1 MPPIPRKKSDVQT
14 FRSLSKLPLFKRLS
28 NNGEISKNGIHEGTV
43 IGEESLILKKKKTI
57 KRRKLSKNS
66 FEEKVEAADL
76 SVEKLKYLVLQQL
89 SRNKTKNQ
97 NKL

>member
-1 MPPIPRKKSDVQT
+1 MPPIPQKKSDVQT

-66 FEEKVEAADL
+66 FEEKVEADL